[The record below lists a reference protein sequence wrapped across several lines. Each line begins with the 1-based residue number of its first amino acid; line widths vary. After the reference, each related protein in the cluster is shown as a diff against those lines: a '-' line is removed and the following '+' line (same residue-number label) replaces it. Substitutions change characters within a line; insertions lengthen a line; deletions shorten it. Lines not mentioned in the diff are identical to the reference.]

1 MKAEDISLEI
11 RHVINYLDDDL
22 RTFNKYPKF
31 RKELMKG
38 IKADV
43 ARINELCSKLELKL
57 EEG

>member
-22 RTFNKYPKF
+22 RTFNKHPKF
-31 RKELMKG
+31 RKELMKD

-43 ARINELCSKLELKL
+43 ARINELCSKLEL